1 MRIVPLMAKA
11 ASATPASRAELK
23 ANLLNLIKGLDRG
36 LKATDGDR
44 AAIDQACVSLER
56 VNPNPAS
63 LASPLINGQWR
74 LMYTTS
80 DSILGK
86 TKPALA
92 RPSGPIFQYIDTTKM
107 AALNSER
114 APFFNSVSAALTA
127 TSQSAVDV
135 QFTYFKIFGLIPV
148 KAPPS
153 AKGAL
158 DTTYLDTDLRISRGD
173 KGNLFILLLEKE
185 GCLL

>member
-1 MRIVPLMAKA
+1 MAKA

-36 LKATDGDR
+36 LKATDGDM

-135 QFTYFKIFGLIPV
+135 QFTYFKIFGLFPV

-158 DTTYLDTDLRISRGD
+158 DTTYLDTDFRISRGD